1 MGKKKAVAHYW
12 TDTNVDIMSNQ
23 THEHRPYHGG
33 ERGEGGGGVSTVD
46 NASDMAL
53 YEALQSKVQ
62 ECEMLRELLLAEGL
76 TEGTINRECLA

>member
-1 MGKKKAVAHYW
+1 M
-12 TDTNVDIMSNQ
+12 
-23 THEHRPYHGG
+23 
-33 ERGEGGGGVSTVD
+33 D